1 MSSSFCNNSNSS
13 GVSNKSLE
21 RKVRK
26 PKIEKLRRARIN
38 TSLEQLKEILL
49 RNTISIP
56 QGTRPM
62 KLDKADILAMTVRY
76 VEMLHEKLS
85 PTTPIV
91 GNSDSVNLKKQQ
103 QRGMEKTDMMV
114 TTGSQAFHD
123 VTNLF
128 KNEKSLQHQHA
139 QIINDN
145 KSSSLAVPTSSSSS
159 TSSSLWF
166 YNRFNL
172 HQRNLNR
179 MCVGKENFIKH
190 ELNENLMPSSMS
202 TEQSVFS
209 SDHHWRP
216 W

>member
-1 MSSSFCNNSNSS
+1 MS
-13 GVSNKSLE
+13 SNKSLE

-49 RNTISIP
+49 QNTLSIP
-56 QGTRPM
+56 QGARPM

-85 PTTPIV
+85 PATQV
-91 GNSDSVNLKKQQ
+91 DSSRKQHQRMEDSD
-103 QRGMEKTDMMV
+103 MA
-114 TTGSQAFHD
+114 TTGSQRWKSEAFHD
-123 VTNLF
+123 VTNLI
-128 KNEKSLQHQHA
+128 KDDKLLHQRT
-139 QIINDN
+139 QVINDN
-145 KSSSLAVPTSSSSS
+145 KSSSLATP

-172 HQRNLNR
+172 QQRNPSR
-179 MCVGKENFIKH
+179 MCVGKENFVNQMRQQ
-190 ELNENLMPSSMS
+190 LNESLMP

-209 SDHHWRP
+209 CDRHWRP

>member
-1 MSSSFCNNSNSS
+1 MS
-13 GVSNKSLE
+13 SNKSLE

-49 RNTISIP
+49 QNTISIP
-56 QGTRPM
+56 QGARPM

-85 PTTPIV
+85 PATQV
-91 GNSDSVNLKKQQ
+91 DDSSRKRQRMENSD
-103 QRGMEKTDMMV
+103 MA
-114 TTGSQAFHD
+114 TTGSQRWSSEAFHD
-123 VTNLF
+123 TTNLV
-128 KNEKSLQHQHA
+128 KDDKSLHQRA
-139 QIINDN
+139 QVINDN
-145 KSSSLAVPTSSSSS
+145 KSSSLATP

-172 HQRNLNR
+172 QQRNPSR
-179 MCVGKENFIKH
+179 MCVGKENFVH
-190 ELNENLMPSSMS
+190 QMRQQLTP

-209 SDHHWRP
+209 SDRHWRP

>member
-1 MSSSFCNNSNSS
+1 MS
-13 GVSNKSLE
+13 SNKSLE

-49 RNTISIP
+49 QNTISIP
-56 QGTRPM
+56 QGARPM

-85 PTTPIV
+85 PATQV
-91 GNSDSVNLKKQQ
+91 DDSSRKHQRMEDSDS
-103 QRGMEKTDMMV
+103 MMA
-114 TTGSQAFHD
+114 TTGNQRWKSEAFHD
-123 VTNLF
+123 VTNLV
-128 KNEKSLQHQHA
+128 KDDKSLHQRT
-139 QIINDN
+139 QVINDN
-145 KSSSLAVPTSSSSS
+145 KSSSLATPAS
-159 TSSSLWF
+159 SSSLWF

-172 HQRNLNR
+172 QQRNPSR
-179 MCVGKENFIKH
+179 MCVGKENFVNQMRQQ
-190 ELNENLMPSSMS
+190 LNESLVP

-209 SDHHWRP
+209 SDRHWRP